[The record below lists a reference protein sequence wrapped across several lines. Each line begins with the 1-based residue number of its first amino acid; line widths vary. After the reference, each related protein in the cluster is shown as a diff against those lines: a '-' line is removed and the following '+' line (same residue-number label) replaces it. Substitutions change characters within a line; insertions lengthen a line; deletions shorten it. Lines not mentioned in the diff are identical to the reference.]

1 MSRKTGR
8 RTLFL
13 AAAILCAASA
23 HADLAGA
30 QKAYA
35 VKDFEGAFQ
44 QYLEIATLGNVTAQ
58 ENLAAMYV
66 DGEGVN
72 RDNVLGYAWAV
83 IARENGG
90 NAAMQ
95 NIIDQL
101 QPHLDEKARA
111 RVKQVTDRFGK
122 TALGERLLP
131 APPDVV
137 RRATGENCRVT
148 RPANHEASYPA
159 EAARQGLSG
168 TVVIDA
174 GVTGDGRVHHP
185 VVLYSVPEG
194 VFENAARVNAF
205 TSG

>member
-1 MSRKTGR
+1 MSRNTWPR
-8 RTLFL
+8 SLFV
-13 AAAILCAASA
+13 AAALIYAGMAQ
-23 HADLAGA
+23 ADLAGA

-35 VKDFEGAFQ
+35 AKDFPLAFQ
-44 QYLEIATLGNVTAQ
+44 LFEEVAELGNLTGQ

-66 DGEGVN
+66 DGEGVG
-72 RDNVLGYAWAV
+72 RDNVLGYAWAT

-131 APPDVV
+131 APADVV

-148 RPANHEASYPA
+148 RAANPEASYPA

-185 VVLYSVPEG
+185 V
-194 VFENAARVNAF
+194 
-205 TSG
+205 